1 MMENSHMKRS
11 LETFLDLAHFP
22 HRKIAFVVGPRQVGK
37 TTLAQAML
45 ARRKSKDL
53 YRSWDDLGWR
63 REFVSAPYRFLDAF
77 RQKGAW
83 ERPLVVLDEIH
94 KYPRWKIYVKGLWDT
109 RKDRVDLMV
118 TGSGR
123 LDVYQRGGDSLLGRY
138 HQYRLHPLSVKEIID
153 PEGSSLEETPEATM
167 RSLLELAES
176 APSEARKALKTLL
189 RWGGFP
195 EPFLARNE
203 RQHRLWLR
211 ERRTLI
217 VKEDLRDLTRIRM
230 LSHVEELV
238 ELLVLRAGG
247 VLSYNA
253 LHEDLQV
260 AVESVRQWTNHLQ
273 RLYFLYL
280 IRPFAGKIARSLR
293 KEPKL
298 YLWDW
303 SEIADEGA
311 RFKNLI
317 ASHLLKWCHFTQD
330 FGLTPIELH
339 YVRDRE
345 KREVDFLLTLERKP
359 WALIEVKLSNT
370 SPVPA
375 MSYFA
380 ERLKAPHKIQVVLE
394 CDRPGMAGDVHVIDA
409 ANFLRTLPV

>member
-1 MMENSHMKRS
+1 M
-11 LETFLDLAHFP
+11 
-22 HRKIAFVVGPRQVGK
+22 GPRQVGK
-37 TTLAQAML
+37 TTLAQALL
-45 ARRKSKDL
+45 AKRKSKDL
-53 YRSWDDLGWR
+53 YRSWDDLEWR
-63 REFVSAPYRFLDAF
+63 REFASAPYGFLDAY
-77 RQKGAW
+77 RPKGTRG
-83 ERPLVVLDEIH
+83 RPLVVLDEIH
-94 KYPRWKIYVKGLWDT
+94 KYPRWKGYVKGLWDT
-109 RKDRVDLMV
+109 RKERMDLLV

-138 HQYRLHPLSVKEIID
+138 HQYRLHPLSVKEVVD
-153 PEGSSLEETPEATM
+153 SDGSSLQENPEATM
-167 RSLLELAES
+167 RSLLKLAGP
-176 APSEARKALKTLL
+176 APPGARRAVLALL

-195 EPFLARNE
+195 EPFLGRSE

-217 VKEDLRDLTRIRM
+217 VKEDLRDLTRIRL
-230 LSHVEELV
+230 LSHVEELI

-260 AVESVRQWTNHLQ
+260 AVESVRQWTDHLQ

-280 IRPFAGKIARSLR
+280 IRPFAGNIARSLR

-303 SEIADEGA
+303 SEIADDGV
-311 RFKNLI
+311 RFENLI

-330 FGLTPIELH
+330 WGLPPLELH
-339 YVRDRE
+339 YLRDRE
-345 KREVDFLLTLERKP
+345 KHEVDFLLTLNRKP
-359 WALIEVKLSNT
+359 WALVEAKLSDT
-370 SPVPA
+370 SPAPT
-375 MSYFA
+375 MKYFA

-394 CDRPGMAGDVHVIDA
+394 CERPGMAGDVHVIDA

>member
-1 MMENSHMKRS
+1 MKRS
-11 LETFLDLAHFP
+11 LEKLLDEAHFP
-22 HRKIAFVVGPRQVGK
+22 HRRIAFVVGPRQVGK
-37 TTLAQAML
+37 TTLAQSLL
-45 ARRKSKDL
+45 AKRRSADL
-53 YRSWDDLGWR
+53 YRSWDDLEWR
-63 REFVSAPYRFLDAF
+63 REFVSAPYQFLDAY
-77 RQKGAW
+77 RPKSTG

-94 KYPRWKIYVKGLWDT
+94 KYPRWKTYVKGLWDT
-109 RKDRVDLMV
+109 RRDRMDLLV

-138 HQYRLHPLSVKEIID
+138 HQYRLHPLSVKEVVD
-153 PEGSSLEETPEATM
+153 PVGSSLEESPEATM
-167 RSLLELAES
+167 RLLLKLTGP
-176 APSEARKALKTLL
+176 APPGARKALQTLL

-195 EPFLARNE
+195 EPFLERSE

-230 LSHVEELV
+230 LSHVEELI

-247 VLSYNA
+247 VLSFNA
-253 LHEDLQV
+253 LREDLQV
-260 AVESVRQWTNHLQ
+260 AVESVRQWSDHLQ

-303 SEIADEGA
+303 SEVVDGGA
-311 RFKNLI
+311 RFENLI

-330 FGLTPIELH
+330 WGLPPLELH
-339 YVRDRE
+339 YLRDRE
-345 KREVDFLLTLERKP
+345 KHEVDFLLTLDRKP
-359 WALIEVKLSNT
+359 WTLIEAKLSDKIP
-370 SPVPA
+370 SAA

-380 ERLKAPHKIQVVLE
+380 ERLKAPHKIQVVLDCE
-394 CDRPGMAGDVHVIDA
+394 RPGMAGDVHVIDA

>member
-1 MMENSHMKRS
+1 MRRS
-11 LETFLDLAHFP
+11 LEKLLDGAHFP
-22 HRKIAFVVGPRQVGK
+22 HRRIAFVVGPRQVGK
-37 TTLAQAML
+37 TTLARTLL
-45 ARRKSKDL
+45 ATRKSKDL
-53 YRSWDDLGWR
+53 YRSWDDLAWR
-63 REFVSAPYRFLDAF
+63 REFASAPYGFVDAY
-77 RQKGAW
+77 RPKVATG
-83 ERPLVVLDEIH
+83 RPLVVLDEIH
-94 KYPRWKIYVKGLWDT
+94 KYPRWKSYIKGLWDT
-109 RKDRVDLMV
+109 RKELMDLLV

-123 LDVYQRGGDSLLGRY
+123 LDIYQRGGDSLLGRY
-138 HQYRLHPLSVKEIID
+138 HQYRLHPLSVKEIIE
-153 PEGSSLEETPEATM
+153 PKGSSLKDSPEETM
-167 RSLLELAES
+167 KDLLKLAGP
-176 APSEARKALKTLL
+176 APPGAKRALRDLL

-195 EPFLARNE
+195 EPFLEKSE

-230 LSHVEELV
+230 LSHVEELI

-260 AVESVRQWTNHLQ
+260 AVESIRQWTDHLQ

-280 IRPFAGKIARSLR
+280 IRPFAGNIARSLR

-311 RFKNLI
+311 RFENLI

-330 FGLTPIELH
+330 WGLPPLELH
-339 YVRDRE
+339 YARDRE
-345 KREVDFLLTLERKP
+345 KREVDFLLTLSRKP
-359 WALIEVKLSNT
+359 WALIEAKLSDT
-370 SPVPA
+370 SPGPA

-380 ERLKAPHKIQVVLE
+380 ERLKAPHKIQVVLNCE
-394 CDRPGMAGDVHVIDA
+394 RPGMAGDVHVIDA